1 MRIAR
6 EQPSSNVGKSRE
18 NPALSDFHGFLF
30 GYFLENVILR
40 QPLLQQ
46 YHFSESSEN
55 TSVPP

>member
-18 NPALSDFHGFLF
+18 NPALSDFHGFF
-30 GYFLENVILR
+30 VGYFLENVILR

-46 YHFSESSEN
+46 YLSESSEN